1 MHKLFVIILLMTAIP
16 AAAFAQSQREHRG
29 WGYAFAGV
37 GGNTGFNSGARF
49 TAGGGGEVLFFRGLG
64 VGGELGYLSSPERVG
79 NGFGIGSVDLA
90 YHFNRSGKIAPFV
103 TGGPSVAFSSGGGS
117 AVGGN
122 LGGGIQYWPKGRV
135 GLRFEVRDHVFSSDS
150 PHLFTFR
157 VGVTFR

>member
-1 MHKLFVIILLMTAIP
+1 MRKLFVIILLMTAIP
-16 AAAFAQSQREHRG
+16 AAFGQSQGERRG

-37 GGNTGFNSGARF
+37 GGNTGSDSGARF

-64 VGGELGYLSSPERVG
+64 IGGELGYLSSPERVG
-79 NGFGIGSVDLA
+79 NGLGIGSVDLV

-103 TGGPSVAFSSGGGS
+103 TGGASVAFADGGRAGGGN
-117 AVGGN
+117 V
-122 LGGGIQYWPKGRV
+122 GGGIQYWPKDRV
-135 GLRFEVRDHVFSSDS
+135 GLRFEVRDHGFSSDS